1 MGLGQMRTA
10 VTLIR
15 TVTEKDSEGFARKTD
30 KTVAVFRAYREGR
43 HGSVRW
49 ANLAAFSSA
58 TDLFRT
64 RILPG
69 ITVSVGDTLLCGEER
84 FEVTSVENIKGRGM
98 YLEILA
104 KKVSPAYG

>member
-1 MGLGQMRTA
+1 MSYGKMNGFADIVIARR
-10 VTLIR
+10 V
-15 TVTEKDSEGFARKTD
+15 KDPEGFATTAYDYLASVR
-30 KTVAVFRAYREGR
+30 VYREGR
-43 HGSVRW
+43 HGSQRW

-64 RILPG
+64 RVLPG

-104 KKVSPAYG
+104 KKVIPAHG

>member
-15 TVTEKDSEGFARKTD
+15 TVTEKDSEGFARKAD

-64 RILPG
+64 RVLPG

-84 FEVTSVENIKGRGM
+84 FEVTSVEISKDA
-98 YLEILA
+98 ECILRFLQRR
-104 KKVSPAYG
+104 

>member
-15 TVTEKDSEGFARKTD
+15 TVTEKDNEGFARKTD

-64 RILPG
+64 RVLPG
-69 ITVSVGDTLLCGEER
+69 KTYDSLQDVSEQAFDAEHLNFKPFCDDIFGDG
-84 FEVTSVENIKGRGM
+84 
-98 YLEILA
+98 
-104 KKVSPAYG
+104 

>member
-49 ANLAAFSSA
+49 
-58 TDLFRT
+58 DLFRT

-69 ITVSVGDTLLCGEER
+69 ITISVGDTLLCGEER

-104 KKVSPAYG
+104 KKVIPAHG

>member
-43 HGSVRW
+43 HGSVR
-49 ANLAAFSSA
+49 
-58 TDLFRT
+58 
-64 RILPG
+64 
-69 ITVSVGDTLLCGEER
+69 
-84 FEVTSVENIKGRGM
+84 
-98 YLEILA
+98 
-104 KKVSPAYG
+104 